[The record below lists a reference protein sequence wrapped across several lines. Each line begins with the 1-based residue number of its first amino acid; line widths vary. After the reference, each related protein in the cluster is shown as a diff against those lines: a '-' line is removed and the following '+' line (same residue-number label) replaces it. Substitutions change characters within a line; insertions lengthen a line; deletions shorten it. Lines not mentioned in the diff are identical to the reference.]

1 MTLFIKVNE
10 IYIVLGRVP
19 EMSVTLGGRTIF
31 NELLAC
37 ITLEQGWL
45 AKPIGLTNLVPLR
58 QDVSF
63 TNVK

>member
-1 MTLFIKVNE
+1 MALFIKVNE

-37 ITLEQGWL
+37 ITLEQG
-45 AKPIGLTNLVPLR
+45 
-58 QDVSF
+58 
-63 TNVK
+63 